1 MSEPRRPGIPIQ
13 KARRIHADNQA
24 RGARA
29 RTHLERHRSRR
40 RSVLAREARGGRR
53 GQGAGAPT
61 PARRRIVIAAA
72 FVLSVGLGAA
82 FGSPALDAAGML
94 GGGSAARIE
103 RISVQGNYW
112 LSSRDVAV
120 ATGVAP
126 GQTGAEIEVDVVGER
141 LRAHPWIRNAQV
153 MRLPTG
159 HLLISIEEREPV
171 ALLAPATAA
180 PDAPAAWRLVDDAG
194 TPFARVSDPTARPI
208 GAETAA
214 DWPRLRGG
222 EQLGDGAAHPE
233 LAAALVLS
241 RHVEEAR
248 LSGLL
253 GGERP
258 LELVLPSSD
267 DSQGWVLDPGPGRP
281 RVILGHD
288 RLAERIDRL
297 EALLRSEL
305 VELRGAEEIDL
316 RFADRAVLR
325 SGAASS

>member
-1 MSEPRRPGIPIQ
+1 MSDPRRPGIPIQ

-29 RTHLERHRSRR
+29 RTQLERNRSRR

-53 GQGAGAPT
+53 GQGGAEPT
-61 PARRRIVIAAA
+61 PARQRLTIAVA

-82 FGSPALDAAGML
+82 VGWPALDAVGEL
-94 GGGSAARIE
+94 GGRSGARIE

-112 LSSRDVAV
+112 LSSHDVAM

-141 LRAHPWIRNAQV
+141 LRSHPWIRDAQV

-159 HLLISIEEREPV
+159 NLLISVDEREPV
-171 ALLAPATAA
+171 ALLASASTTAT
-180 PDAPAAWRLVDDAG
+180 DAPAAWRLVDDAG
-194 TPFARVSDPTARPI
+194 TPFAHATDPTAHPI
-208 GAETAA
+208 GAKTAA
-214 DWPRLRGG
+214 GWPRLRGG
-222 EQLGDGAAHPE
+222 DQLGDGAAHPE

-241 RHVEEAR
+241 RHVEQAR
-248 LSGLL
+248 LAGLL
-253 GGERP
+253 GGDRP
-258 LELVLPSSD
+258 LELVLPRSGD
-267 DSQGWVLDPGPGRP
+267 PRGWVLDPGPGRP

-288 RLAERIDRL
+288 RLIERIDRL
-297 EALLRSEL
+297 ETLLRSEL
-305 VELRGAEEIDL
+305 SELRGANEIDL

-325 SGAASS
+325 SGPA